1 MLIVSGRRGRLLGK
15 WLALILIAFAAVRTS
30 RAAGEAES
38 DSFDPGRVTGP
49 EIQVYRDSYVPR
61 EYPAPARAWVYA
73 DVAVLGGLLLSGIWL
88 ARTNRSSRLVSMQLA
103 FALLYFG
110 FVRGGCICP
119 VGATA
124 NVFLGVQ
131 HPELV
136 GLATLALFLLPL
148 AAALVSG
155 RVFCASVCPLGAL
168 QQLLSSPNAKPLTLW
183 LHRVLL
189 LIPPAVLVATAAWVW
204 MGCGFLPCQIDPYVP
219 AFFQSHAF
227 LQKLA
232 SLASSQYAEPGLI
245 LAGTLKT
252 WAVFAVALIAGWF
265 VPRIFCRYLCPYGVL
280 LGLFSAVAFWRRQIS
295 AESCLQ
301 CNRCVKHCPVQ
312 AIENTRDGSVKVSS
326 FQCVQCGRCHE
337 LCARKSIGCSS

>member
-1 MLIVSGRRGRLLGK
+1 M
-15 WLALILIAFAAVRTS
+15 ILIAFAAVS
-30 RAAGEAES
+30 ASLAVDEP
-38 DSFDPGRVTGP
+38 DSFDPGKAVGS
-49 EIQVYRDSYVPR
+49 EIQTYRDHAIPR

-73 DVAVLGGLLLSGIWL
+73 DVAVMAGLLITGMWL
-88 ARTNRSSRLVSMQLA
+88 VRTNRSSRWISIQLA

-110 FVRGGCICP
+110 FARGGCICP

-124 NVFLGVQ
+124 NVFLGIQ

-148 AAALVSG
+148 VAALACG
-155 RVFCASVCPLGAL
+155 RVFCGSVCPLGAL
-168 QQLLSSPNAKPLTLW
+168 QHLLSSPKAKPLPLS
-183 LHRVLL
+183 LHRALL
-189 LIPPAVLVATAAWVW
+189 FIPPAILVATTVRVW
-204 MGCGFLPCQIDPYVP
+204 LGCGFLPCEIDPYVP
-219 AFFQSHAF
+219 AFFQSHSL

-232 SLASSQYAEPGLI
+232 SLASSQYAEPVLI
-245 LAGTLKT
+245 LAGSSKT
-252 WAVFAVALIAGWF
+252 WALLSATLIAGWF

-280 LGLFSAVAFWRRQIS
+280 LGLFSAVAFWRRQIN

-312 AIENTRDGSVKVSS
+312 AIENARDGSVSVSP

-337 LCARKSIGCSS
+337 LCAHKSIATRGQLLKLNVDSDGP